1 MKRSIHDL
9 REKTFF
15 KCETVIPYCS
25 SDGLVSYEISQGNY
39 RDDRRHP
46 LRSSSS
52 LRDIS
57 YDGHRLAYGTK
68 VGVLNDG
75 LGQLVDGVLGLPA
88 DWNDTHNT
96 KWIEWIGWRDTVTQ
110 RPSITFQ
117 FSSLRRFTALR
128 IHVLNYPGI
137 EEKMLFSKVVISFS
151 KDGEY
156 YAWKVIYGPGI
167 TKRRQMKDKAF
178 WVHVNLTN
186 NVGQY
191 VTCEFYYQGWW
202 ALISEV
208 QFESSVVQ
216 GISSNSKYLT
226 HPPTH
231 PLTQSHIHPCSH
243 SLTHSL
249 IHSLTH
255 SLSHPATQPLTHS
268 LSRPATQ
275 PSNHSLIHSLTHSP
289 THPPT
294 HSLCHSLS
302 HPTIQPTTHPLTHSL
317 TQPPSHPAI
326 QPLIQPRK

>member
-1 MKRSIHDL
+1 M
-9 REKTFF
+9 
-15 KCETVIPYCS
+15 
-25 SDGLVSYEISQGNY
+25 
-39 RDDRRHP
+39 
-46 LRSSSS
+46 
-52 LRDIS
+52 
-57 YDGHRLAYGTK
+57 
-68 VGVLNDG
+68 GVLTNG
-75 LGQLVDGVLGLPA
+75 LGQLVDGVLGVPA
-88 DWNDTHNT
+88 DWNDTHDT

-110 RPSITFQ
+110 RPSVTFQ

-128 IHVLNYPGI
+128 FHVLNYPGI

-178 WVHVNLTN
+178 WVHVDLTN

-226 HPPTH
+226 HPPT
-231 PLTQSHIHPCSH
+231 LSLSHTSIHSVP
-243 SLTHSL
+243 L

-255 SLSHPATQPLTHS
+255 SL
-268 LSRPATQ
+268 
-275 PSNHSLIHSLTHSP
+275 

-294 HSLCHSLS
+294 HSLLTHSATQPSNHPITHSAAQPSNHSLT
-302 HPTIQPTTHPLTHSL
+302 HPLGHPLTHSL
-317 TQPPSHPAI
+317 THSLTHPLTPHSLTHSPSHPTTH
-326 QPLIQPRK
+326 PLIQPRK